1 MKISNT
7 NSTDGGCKSNFPI
20 LEKCCLLGVKGHKF
34 LRNFVIPTQ
43 LAHFS
48 MYSHLVVYSV
58 LWVLRVVFKTQYPI
72 PTRDHISKFWSDCG
86 EWKQTLRAA
95 CSSVDLNVKT
105 KKDRVAHTECPIQC
119 MSVHVKIMR
128 AWKCAWVWILTV
140 CTLLYAHSYA
150 CSNCGG
156 KIPLWLNG
164 AKGNWDNRSHATL
177 PLKPWRKLKVWKKV
191 TEWNGLITSVR
202 I

>member
-7 NSTDGGCKSNFPI
+7 NPTDGGCKSNFTI
-20 LEKCCLLGVKGHKF
+20 LEKCCQLGVKGHKF

-58 LWVLRVVFKTQYPI
+58 LWVLREVYKTQYPI

-86 EWKQTLRAA
+86 EWKQALRAA

-119 MSVHVKIMR
+119 TSVHIKS
-128 AWKCAWVWILTV
+128 CALENVHGFESRQW
-140 CTLLYAHSYA
+140 YAHSYA
-150 CSNCGG
+150 HPNCGG

-177 PLKPWRKLKVWKKV
+177 PLKPWRKVKVWKEDDWIK
-191 TEWNGLITSVR
+191 WIDHKC
-202 I
+202 